1 MKVTG
6 IVRRIDDLGRI
17 IIPKEIR
24 RTLGVREGEPL
35 EIYLDKTA
43 DGHPMICLVK
53 YSTTFENDLANL
65 TAQIANGMDDCGE
78 YELSDKFREAIKEAA
93 KILKEFGNR
102 GCQNPQNVV

>member
-1 MKVTG
+1 MKETG

-43 DGHPMICLVK
+43 NGQPMVCLVK
-53 YSTTFENDLANL
+53 YSTAFENDLESL
-65 TAQIANGMDDCGE
+65 TVQITNGMNDCGE
-78 YELSDKFREAIKEAA
+78 YELSNKFREAIREAA
-93 KILKEFGNR
+93 KILKEFENKG
-102 GCQNPQNVV
+102 

>member
-17 IIPKEIR
+17 VIPKEIR

-35 EIYLDKTA
+35 GIYLDKTA

-53 YSTTFENDLANL
+53 YSTTFEDDLTSL
-65 TAQIANGMDDCGE
+65 TAQITNGMNDCGE
-78 YELSDKFREAIKEAA
+78 YELSDKFKEAIKEAA
-93 KILKEFGNR
+93 KILKEFENR
-102 GCQNPQNVV
+102 G

>member
-1 MKVTG
+1 MKETG

-24 RTLGVREGEPL
+24 RSLGVREGEPL

-93 KILKEFGNR
+93 KILKEFENR
-102 GCQNPQNVV
+102 G

>member
-35 EIYLDKTA
+35 EIYLDKTS
-43 DGHPMICLVK
+43 DGHPMVCLVK

-93 KILKEFGNR
+93 KILKEFENR
-102 GCQNPQNVV
+102 G